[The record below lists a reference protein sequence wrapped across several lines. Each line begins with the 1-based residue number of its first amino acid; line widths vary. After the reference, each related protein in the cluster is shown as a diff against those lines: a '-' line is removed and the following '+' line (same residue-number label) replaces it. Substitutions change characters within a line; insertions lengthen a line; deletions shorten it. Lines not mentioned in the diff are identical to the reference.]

1 MKYSKLILFLIYSI
15 WAGLISSSCEQPREH
30 PIPDVYVS
38 FSIDLYNDPEF
49 FRLNTQ
55 GASAVITSSTLGALS
70 LGYLNNGI
78 IIYNAGDGEF
88 LAYDRTC
95 PHDLPESVALEVEAY
110 SVFAT
115 CPVCGSEYVFTSMGA
130 PSYGSPSNWA
140 LKSYQAVFNPNTGI
154 LMVSN

>member
-1 MKYSKLILFLIYSI
+1 MRQSKLILFIIYSI

-38 FSIDLYNDPEF
+38 FAIDLHNDPEF

-55 GASAVITSSTLGALS
+55 GATAVITSSTLGALNV
-70 LGYLNNGI
+70 GYLNNGI
-78 IIYNAGDGEF
+78 IIYNGGGGEF

-95 PHDLPESVALEVEAY
+95 PHDLPESV
-110 SVFAT
+110 SVIAT

-130 PSYGSPSNWA
+130 PSYDSPSNWA
-140 LKSYQAVFNPNTGI
+140 LKTYQAVFNPNTGI